1 MINYNF
7 VLVLRSTC
15 KGVCGF
21 DDPKEFGDP
30 KYLMIPNSSMIQKE
44 FQLVVWTLIILKSTV
59 IPLSSM
65 VMYFV
70 YFGGIE
76 VNLGRSV
83 LQGHPGGELN
93 FEQN

>member
-7 VLVLRSTC
+7 VVEMRSTC
-15 KGVCGF
+15 VTLMIQKN
-21 DDPKEFGDP
+21 
-30 KYLMIPNSSMIQKE
+30 LMIPNSSMIQKE